1 MTKRALALAAVPLL
15 LGTSGAVAEPLSRAE
30 AVAQALKA
38 NPVIRR
44 SNADYQAL
52 QGKAREARADALP
65 EVTVNGSFLRFRD
78 PSILNSSNFD
88 QFPPEFKDFLTP
100 QTQNLWDTNV
110 AVRQTVFSFALSKA
124 IRAAGYAKDLGS
136 EDLRRARQDVS
147 LNAILAY
154 NGYLVAVE
162 RAKVAERVVGQ
173 KEKQLEITRSRR
185 AAGAATELE
194 VLRFDVDLQNARTEL
209 LRLTGAADLARGGL
223 NAVLMRP
230 IDTPVEATDSL
241 EYSTMTAE
249 LEGTIK
255 NAEANRP
262 ELKAAG
268 WNEKIYDEL
277 IGIAKSDALPR
288 VDLNGA
294 YGWNTRE
301 AGNIADSDF
310 RKWSVSVAVKV
321 PVFDGWRTAGR
332 VAQARANR
340 ARVGVDR
347 AAFEEQIHLEAKQ
360 AVDRLRVAGSVLET
374 AEAALGQAQKALD
387 MTDANYRLGAANTLD
402 VLNAQAAFAQAAINR
417 VEALH
422 AHANARAGLRYVMAL
437 DPLEGTPNIPVADAQ
452 GPTTSNE
459 TGPTR

>member
-1 MTKRALALAAVPLL
+1 MTKRALVLTSLSLAFGA
-15 LGTSGAVAEPLSRAE
+15 SGAGAEPLSRAE

-44 SNADYQAL
+44 STADYDAL
-52 QGKAREARADALP
+52 QGKAMEARADALP
-65 EVTVNGSFLRFRD
+65 EVTVNGSYLRFRD

-88 QFPPEFKDFLTP
+88 QFPPEFASFLAP
-100 QTQNLWDTNV
+100 QTQDLWDTNV
-110 AVRQTVFSFALSKA
+110 ALRQTVFSFSLRKA
-124 IRAAGYAKDLGS
+124 IRAASYAKDLGA
-136 EDLRRARQDVS
+136 EDLRRARQDVA
-147 LNAILAY
+147 LTAILAY
-154 NGYLVAVE
+154 NGHLVAIE
-162 RAKVAERVVGQ
+162 RAKVARNVVGQ

-185 AAGAATELE
+185 AAGAATDLE
-194 VLRFDVDLQNARTEL
+194 VLRFEVDLLNARTEL
-209 LRLTGAADLARGGL
+209 LRLTGSADLARGNL

-230 IDTPVEATDSL
+230 IDASVDPTDTL
-241 EYSTMTAE
+241 EYRAMEAP
-249 LEGTIK
+249 LDQTIES
-255 NAEANRP
+255 AEASRP
-262 ELKAAG
+262 ELKAAV

-277 IGIAKSDALPR
+277 IGIAKADALPR
-288 VDLNGA
+288 LDFNGA
-294 YGWNTRE
+294 YGWNARE
-301 AGNIADSDF
+301 SSNLADSDY
-310 RKWSVSVAVKV
+310 RKWSVSLALKV

-347 AAFEEQIHLEAKQ
+347 AALEEQIRLEAKQ

-374 AEAALGQAQKALD
+374 AEATLGQAQKALD

-437 DPLEGTPNIPVADAQ
+437 DPLEGTPNIPVASAEALAT
-452 GPTTSNE
+452 PNE
-459 TGPTR
+459 TGSTR